1 MMKEI
6 KTELEQSIDKIIEK
20 ARKTS
25 NTFILDTAKL
35 IKSELSRNKYSENPI
50 SELEVLQQMAK
61 TRTKTIAIYDK
72 AGRYDL
78 RDKDAKELD
87 LIQEFIPKEPSE
99 QEIEELIAELME
111 AITLTEWANG
121 EGYDID
127 INGKLIT
134 LSDSEL
140 EAINY
145 LTLTLRYKNNG

>member
-1 MMKEI
+1 MMKES
-6 KTELEQSIDKIIEK
+6 KTEVDNRTELEHNIDEIIEK

-25 NTFILDTAKL
+25 NTVILDTAKL
-35 IKSELSRNKYSENPI
+35 IKSELSRNKYSEKPI

-78 RDKDAKELD
+78 RDKDAAELN

-111 AITLTEWANG
+111 ATTLTIKDTKGVIA
-121 EGYDID
+121 DVQRTFPTAQKSTIVK
-127 INGKLIT
+127 IFKSL
-134 LSDSEL
+134 L
-140 EAINY
+140 
-145 LTLTLRYKNNG
+145 